1 MVWVVHYICERK
13 ARLEPTCLCP
23 QILQSRPQAFVGFA
37 YGQTSV
43 FSFFLA
49 DLANWTCLFL
59 CISSSFAYMQFT
71 CFECGMNFQ
80 TACILGSDA
89 VDWNYAGVWSESL
102 GTGLCVCGLHAN
114 DEAVVPSVGE
124 RGKRSNT
131 AHVGD
136 VTQERLC
143 SRRNTI
149 SHFPFRITDVRKHII
164 IQTKGAVLQTLL
176 KTIETIT
183 EIQMVTIINH

>member
-1 MVWVVHYICERK
+1 MLWTETTPVFEVKAWVQDCV
-13 ARLEPTCLCP
+13 
-23 QILQSRPQAFVGFA
+23 
-37 YGQTSV
+37 
-43 FSFFLA
+43 
-49 DLANWTCLFL
+49 
-59 CISSSFAYMQFT
+59 
-71 CFECGMNFQ
+71 
-80 TACILGSDA
+80 
-89 VDWNYAGVWSESL
+89 
-102 GTGLCVCGLHAN
+102 CVCGLHAN

-183 EIQMVTIINH
+183 EIQMVSIKIPL